1 MKRLT
6 LAVPCVFF
14 LILLVGCASSNIT
27 ARQEYQGGKIA
38 RPDHILVYDFAATSA
53 EVPAESAMA
62 GQYGEH
68 RTPQTSEQ
76 VSSGRQVGAK
86 IAQVLADEIRGMG
99 LPAERATGRTKP
111 RVGDLVIRGYILSID
126 EGNAAERV
134 TIGFGSGASH
144 LKTTVEGFLMTE
156 RGLKRLGSGTDEV
169 GGSKAPGTAVSLASA
184 VATGN
189 PAGLIVSAAIK
200 AHGESSGSSTVEGRA
215 EQTAKDIAKELQ
227 KKFREQGW
235 I

>member
-1 MKRLT
+1 
-6 LAVPCVFF
+6 VF
-14 LILLVGCASSNIT
+14 LLVLLVGCASSNIT

-53 EVPAESAMA
+53 EVPPDSAMA

-68 RTPQTSEQ
+68 STPQTSEQ
-76 VSSGRQVGAK
+76 IATGRQVGGE
-86 IAQVLADEIRGMG
+86 IAQVLVDEIRGMG
-99 LPAERATGRTKP
+99 LPAERATGRTAP

-126 EGNAAERV
+126 EGDAAQRV
-134 TIGFGSGASH
+134 AIGFGSGASH

-200 AHGESSGSSTVEGRA
+200 AHGEASGSSTIEGRA
-215 EQTAKDIAKELQ
+215 EQTAKDIAKQLQ
-227 KKFREQGW
+227 KKFKEQGW